1 MIIVF
6 SQKDLFISR
15 NSQVISCLFISI
27 ILFSFL
33 GHPTTMSSENIACCL
48 MCRTNFNSHDELFV
62 HSCKEIKVET
72 NDLEIEEKIKQE
84 DFVLKDI
91 SETDSDYSPKKKKR
105 KKSVQNKK
113 IKKDVKDSEKSINS
127 DSKKKVGRQI
137 KKKVENGIK
146 EEIKVLDDQKQCDIS
161 VNSYFELSEDFISSI
176 LKQVDELCDNIRNGD
191 PDINRTIVVNDNLNN
206 AVSCY
211 KDKLINIKS
220 ENQINYSH
228 IEMNS
233 GSDGEYLGNDTN
245 KARRRQK
252 LKNKNSK
259 NPKNANLP
267 KVKGKAGPKHK
278 PENDVKAEL
287 ARNQCGEHSIN
298 SLCLMLNTSQSTLE
312 SRGAWPWKGNAQ
324 GNLSRGIVNKPDRRQ
339 GISKLL
345 HSL

>member
-1 MIIVF
+1 MIIIVF

-15 NSQVISCLFISI
+15 NSQEISCLFNS

-33 GHPTTMSSENIACCL
+33 GNPTTMSSENIACCL
-48 MCRTNFNSHDELFV
+48 MCHTNFNSHDELFV

-72 NDLEIEEKIKQE
+72 NDLEIEENIKQE
-84 DFVLKDI
+84 DFVPKDM

-105 KKSVQNKK
+105 KKSVQNKQ
-113 IKKDVKDSEKSINS
+113 IKKDKDSETSINS
-127 DSKKKVGRQI
+127 DSKKKVGRPI

-146 EEIKVLDDQKQCDIS
+146 EEIKVLEDQKQCDIS
-161 VNSYFELSEDFISSI
+161 VNSYVELSENFISSI

-211 KDKLINIKS
+211 KDKLIDIKS

-228 IEMNS
+228 VEMNS

-245 KARRRQK
+245 KIRRQQK
-252 LKNKNSK
+252 LKNK

-298 SLCLMLNTSQSTLE
+298 SLCLMLNTSQTTLE
-312 SRGAWPWKGNAQ
+312 SRGAWPWKGNTQ
-324 GNLSRGIVNKPDRRQ
+324 GNLLRGIVNKPVTHCAKVQKYRRA
-339 GISKLL
+339 K
-345 HSL
+345 